1 MTDSVNTGVD
11 FLTEEENPEFKA
23 LKRKRFSVVIP
34 LSIAFLVWYFL
45 YVILSTYAH
54 DFMSTKVV
62 GEINIGL
69 VFGLLQFVT
78 TFAITMFY
86 VSFANKKLDPPAQ
99 AIRERLEAESEGRI
113 S

>member
-1 MTDSVNTGVD
+1 MTDSVHTGVD
-11 FLTEEENPEFKA
+11 FLAEEEDPDFKA

-34 LSIAFLVWYFL
+34 LSIAFLTWYFI

-99 AIRERLEAESEGRI
+99 AIRERLQQQSEGQA

>member
-1 MTDSVNTGVD
+1 MTDPVNTGVD
-11 FLTEEENPEFKA
+11 FLAEEEKPEFKA

-62 GEINIGL
+62 GEINVGL

-86 VSFANKKLDPPAQ
+86 VSFANKKLDPPAE
-99 AIRERLEAESEGRI
+99 AIRERLLAESEGTR

>member
-1 MTDSVNTGVD
+1 MTDPVNTGVD
-11 FLTEEENPEFKA
+11 FLKEEEYPEFKA

-62 GEINIGL
+62 GEINVGL

-86 VSFANKKLDPPAQ
+86 VSFANKKLDPPSE
-99 AIRERLEAESEGRI
+99 AIRERLQAETEGTR

>member
-1 MTDSVNTGVD
+1 MSASGLISLRKRKIPN
-11 FLTEEENPEFKA
+11 FKA

-62 GEINIGL
+62 GEINVGL

-78 TFAITMFY
+78 TFAIDD
-86 VSFANKKLDPPAQ
+86 VLCLIRQQEARSSSAGDP
-99 AIRERLEAESEGRI
+99 
-113 S
+113 

>member
-1 MTDSVNTGVD
+1 MSDPSPRGVD
-11 FLTEEENPEFKA
+11 FLAEEENPEFKA

-34 LSIAFLVWYFL
+34 LSIAFLAWYFL

-62 GEINIGL
+62 GEINVGL
-69 VFGLLQFVT
+69 VLGLLQFVT

-86 VSFANKKLDPPAQ
+86 VSFANKKLDPPAT
-99 AIRERLEAESEGRI
+99 AIRERLEQESEGVTR
-113 S
+113 

>member
-1 MTDSVNTGVD
+1 MTESVNTGVD
-11 FLTEEENPEFKA
+11 FLAEEERPEFKA

-62 GEINIGL
+62 GEINVGL

-78 TFAITMFY
+78 TFAITLLY
-86 VSFANKKLDPPAQ
+86 SRWASRELDPMADALGARLDGRQ
-99 AIRERLEAESEGRI
+99 AH
-113 S
+113 